1 MLARRDVRVFCAV
14 SALEKLRYFIRGIIN
29 GGRIADFKSS
39 FSIGRR
45 EINKYGIVFLTCID
59 CIVYENTNVISKQ
72 VFGRVLFRTV
82 EYILNKMDM
91 PFCSAEEKR
100 LYNAAANKGIFIC
113 IKG

>member
-1 MLARRDVRVFCAV
+1 MLARRDVRVFCTV

-45 EINKYGIVFLTCID
+45 EINRYGIVFLTCID

-72 VFGRVLFRTV
+72 VSGKGAFQDSGI
-82 EYILNKMDM
+82 YIK
-91 PFCSAEEKR
+91 
-100 LYNAAANKGIFIC
+100 
-113 IKG
+113 